1 LSEDEIAGLRE
12 MFKMLDT
19 DNSGQITL
27 EELKS
32 GLKRVGANLKDSE
45 IVTLM
50 EAVIILTYFCPSV
63 SISFQR
69 FLCPMSS
76 RKLFLE
82 FEFLKYQTDVGAL
95 IASFLVIKS
104 VFLSELIDLRL

>member
-1 LSEDEIAGLRE
+1 
-12 MFKMLDT
+12 MLDT

-50 EAVIILTYFCPSV
+50 EAVIIPTYFCPSV

-95 IASFLVIKS
+95 IASLLVFKS
-104 VFLSELIDLRL
+104 VFYLNLLI

>member
-1 LSEDEIAGLRE
+1 

-45 IVTLM
+45 IITL

-63 SISFQR
+63 SISFQ
-69 FLCPMSS
+69 
-76 RKLFLE
+76 KVLE
-82 FEFLKYQTDVGAL
+82 PNELKKT
-95 IASFLVIKS
+95 
-104 VFLSELIDLRL
+104 LS